1 MRMLIDLTTQ
11 CLEGLTQ
18 LETDACINALLET
31 SVEHSPHFDWVVA
44 HIGGC
49 FPHTVVT
56 RVLSCGLQDFASYG
70 IDQSSAI
77 SPKLHSVVGILAHLS
92 SSHTTNIQK
101 AVSDLFVWSCSDT
114 TEQHIAVVPY
124 FLRLSSLSLDLLDII
139 VGQVVKCIATNDKIL
154 QNLVKQGPAWSS
166 KYFNNQEALITLTVQ
181 QLIRC
186 RHGGFELIKLLL
198 KFGSTDSHDSD
209 VCTRV
214 ACELLEMLFTEAAL
228 IIQNSGR
235 VMSAEVSLLQ
245 SLSGHLTA
253 LCHLL
258 LQVN

>member
-101 AVSDLFVWSCSDT
+101 AVSDLFFWSCSDT

-245 SLSGHLTA
+245 SLGGHLTA